1 LKAILNAART
11 QPREISLE
19 ELTGVK
25 PD

>member
-11 QPREISLE
+11 QPREISLK